1 MPQERLFLMTV
12 QSYGYK
18 TNGMFALKNIR
29 KKNAKFL
36 FLALATTNIHYLYIV
51 I

>member
-1 MPQERLFLMTV
+1 MSQKHLFLLTV
-12 QSYGYK
+12 QSYSYE
-18 TNGMFALKNIR
+18 TNGMFALENIR